1 MGLNVHISKSHEV
14 FRGCDGEAAPY
25 VEICIEASAP
35 RRPLIA
41 MALLHE
47 GLHNVH
53 MCTCAH
59 AAKWRCTGTECAA
72 CAIVRAQESTCLKA
86 NVLLHVEYI

>member
-1 MGLNVHISKSHEV
+1 MGLNVHISHEV

-47 GLHNVH
+47 GLHNAQ
-53 MCTCAH
+53 CAH
-59 AAKWRCTGTECAA
+59 
-72 CAIVRAQESTCLKA
+72 VRALQSGDALGQ
-86 NVLLHVEYI
+86 NVLHVQLFVRKKVPI